1 MELSIN
7 TEQGYKV
14 LIESPILETIGAR
27 IDKLTPST
35 KICIVTDE
43 NIHKI
48 YTKTIEY
55 SFIRIGNTPHK
66 VVFPASEGIKNF
78 ENLQKLVNYLATE
91 NFKRNDILIALGG
104 GVIGDLTG
112 FAASIYLRGI
122 RFYQI
127 PTTLLAAVDS
137 SVGGKNAINLV
148 AGKNLVGTVH
158 QPSGVFFDAKVLESL
173 SGQEILGGIAEMIKA
188 SVIGDPT
195 LFDDIEKAGKETLG
209 DIIEQC
215 VYKSLAVKKWLVE
228 ADTFD
233 NGERH
238 LLNLGHT
245 IAHALEKLSHYKI
258 PHGIAVAK
266 GLAFVCNISVAKGYM
281 TEEVATRI
289 RCLLL
294 TFGLDLSI
302 EYTADQLYDVAL
314 ADKKIHNGIMSL
326 VLPYDIGDTRVEKI
340 NLNKFKEYLA
350 LGLTQQ

>member
-14 LIESPILETIGAR
+14 LIESPILDTIGAR
-27 IDKLTPST
+27 IGKMTPTT

-43 NIHKI
+43 NIHKL
-48 YTKTIEY
+48 YTKTIED

-78 ENLQKLVNYLATE
+78 ENLQKLVNYLAAE
-91 NFKRNDILIALGG
+91 NFKQSDILIALGG

-137 SVGGKNAINLV
+137 SVGGKNGINLS

-158 QPSGVFFDAKVLESL
+158 QPSGVFIDAKVLESL
-173 SGQEILGGIAEMIKA
+173 NGKEILGGIAEMIKA
-188 SVIGDPT
+188 GVIADPT
-195 LFDDIEKAGKETLG
+195 LFEDIEKAGKEYLG

-215 VYKSLAVKKWLVE
+215 IYKSLAVKKWLVE
-228 ADTFD
+228 ADTYD

-245 IAHALEKLSHYKI
+245 IAHALEKLSNYKI
-258 PHGIAVAK
+258 SHGMAVAK

-281 TEEVATRI
+281 KEEVATRI

-294 TFGLDLSI
+294 AFGLDLTI
-302 EYTADQLYDVAL
+302 DYTADQIYERAL
-314 ADKKIHNGIMSL
+314 ADKKIRNDAIFL
-326 VLPYDIGDTRVEKI
+326 VLPYDIGDTRIEKI
-340 NLNKFKEYLA
+340 QLNKLKDYLK
-350 LGLTQQ
+350 LGFIEK